1 MYYSCP
7 RLSAISSISHGFFTR
22 NGGVSE
28 GIYSSL
34 NCGYG
39 SGDDMEK
46 VKENRRIVAAKMG
59 AGVLCTV
66 HQTHSPDAVIVN
78 EAWEHKD
85 APKADALVTNKP
97 NIILGVLTADC
108 LPILFAD
115 EKNGVIA
122 AAHSGWKGAFSG
134 VIENTIDKMQQLGAS
149 IPDISAT
156 IGPAISKKSYE
167 VGAEFFERFIGQDN
181 NNERFFVKSIVI
193 PDLIGDLGRH
203 GTNSGCG
210 SRSPLAGG
218 DDEEKLPDKYLF
230 DLAGYAKHRLLGG
243 GISQINIIAQDTYFN
258 DNEFFSYRRSCK
270 RGEPVYGRQIS
281 AIVMTRLLDS

>member
-1 MYYSCP
+1 MYHACP
-7 RLSAISSISHGFFTR
+7 ELSEISKINHGFFTR

-28 GIYSSL
+28 GIYTSL

-39 SGDDMEK
+39 SGDDIEK
-46 VKENRRIVAAKMG
+46 VKENRRRVAEKMG
-59 AGVLCTV
+59 GSVLCTV
-66 HQTHSPDAVIVN
+66 HQTHSPDVVIVN

-85 APKADALVTNKP
+85 APKADALVTNQP
-97 NIILGVLTADC
+97 NIILGILTADC

-134 VIENTIDKMQQLGAS
+134 VIENTIEKMQQLGADTSS
-149 IPDISAT
+149 IIAT
-156 IGPAISKKSYE
+156 IGPAISQKSYE
-167 VGAEFFERFIGQDN
+167 VGVEFFERFIGHDT
-181 NNERFFVKSIVI
+181 NNERFFLSQ
-193 PDLIGDLGRH
+193 D
-203 GTNSGCG
+203 
-210 SRSPLAGG
+210 
-218 DDEEKLPDKYLF
+218 DKYLF
-230 DLAGYAKHRLLGG
+230 DLAGYAKSRLLTV

-281 AIVMTRLLDS
+281 AITLLSS